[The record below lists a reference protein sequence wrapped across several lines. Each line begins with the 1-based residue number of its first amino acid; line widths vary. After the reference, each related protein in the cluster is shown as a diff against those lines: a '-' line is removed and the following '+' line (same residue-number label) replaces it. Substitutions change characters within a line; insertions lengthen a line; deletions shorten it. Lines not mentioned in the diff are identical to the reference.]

1 MYDQVK
7 KTNQSPEGQKIK
19 SRPGSNKVT
28 NPDHKRKVST
38 DNDLSDEVRVP
49 NIKVSDLNQTH
60 KTEENLIKACSP
72 VPQMISSQRAVDY
85 RRKSI
90 VVPKK
95 DKIKF
100 IEELLIISVSEDL
113 KLQVKNSPGAGF
125 FKTLPKL
132 TFTYPSTMVTYP
144 WSDPAREART
154 WKTSSTLSSTSTAT
168 QK

>member
-1 MYDQVK
+1 MYEPVK
-7 KTNQSPEGQKIK
+7 INTQTPNKQKKI
-19 SRPGSNKVT
+19 SQPGSNKVT
-28 NPDHKRKVST
+28 QTDQKRKLST
-38 DNDLSDEVRVP
+38 ENDMSDDVRVP

-100 IEELLIISVSEDL
+100 VEELLIISVPEGL
-113 KLQVKNSPGAGF
+113 KLQVKNAPGAGF

-132 TFTYPSTMVTYP
+132 TFTYPSTMIT
-144 WSDPAREART
+144 
-154 WKTSSTLSSTSTAT
+154 
-168 QK
+168 

>member
-1 MYDQVK
+1 MYEPVK
-7 KTNQSPEGQKIK
+7 INTQTPNKQKKI
-19 SRPGSNKVT
+19 SQPGSNKVT
-28 NPDHKRKVST
+28 QTDQKRKLST
-38 DNDLSDEVRVP
+38 ENDMSDDVRVP
-49 NIKVSDLNQTH
+49 NIKVSELNQSH

-100 IEELLIISVSEDL
+100 VEELLIISVPEGL
-113 KLQVKNSPGAGF
+113 KLQVKNAPGAGF

-132 TFTYPSTMVTYP
+132 TFTYPSTMIT
-144 WSDPAREART
+144 
-154 WKTSSTLSSTSTAT
+154 
-168 QK
+168 

>member
-1 MYDQVK
+1 MYEPVK
-7 KTNQSPEGQKIK
+7 RSSETPNKQKKI

-28 NPDHKRKVST
+28 QTDQKRNVST
-38 DNDLSDEVRVP
+38 DNDLSEDVRVP
-49 NIKVSDLNQTH
+49 NIKVSDLNQSH

-100 IEELLIISVSEDL
+100 VEELLVIGVPEDL
-113 KLQVKNSPGAGF
+113 KLQVKNAPGAGF
-125 FKTLPKL
+125 FKTVPKL
-132 TFTYPSTMVTYP
+132 TFTYPSTMIT
-144 WSDPAREART
+144 
-154 WKTSSTLSSTSTAT
+154 
-168 QK
+168 